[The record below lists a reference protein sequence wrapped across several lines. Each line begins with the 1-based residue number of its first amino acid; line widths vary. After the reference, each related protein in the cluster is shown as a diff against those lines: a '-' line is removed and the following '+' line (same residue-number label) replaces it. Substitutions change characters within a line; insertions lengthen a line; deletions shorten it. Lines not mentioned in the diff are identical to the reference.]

1 MQQRTTLPM
10 AKKPTIATVAA
21 HAGVAVSTVS
31 RYLNGRYVSRP
42 VRQRLSE
49 VIAALGYSRSWT
61 ARNLSLGRKGCI
73 GVVVDSSQDP
83 WFVQLLSGIEEELAA
98 HDTGLMLSSLELR
111 GVYDPALVFSWIRD
125 RRVDGLILAKS
136 QRRERPLLR
145 AAIDVQLPT
154 VVVAPDE
161 ITTDVQVV
169 RCNNIAGGEAVAAH
183 LAALGHRRIAFAGL
197 PEHSIDSRHRL
208 RGLRSGLQARGIQ
221 LESRDVYTC
230 ASFTSEAGGRFA
242 ERFFE
247 RPLDVT
253 ALVLATD
260 ALAFGVMRVALQRG
274 VRMPQDLSIV
284 GFDGLPQGALFHP
297 ALTSVSQPMRDMGR
311 VACSRLFDTLGG
323 RMELT
328 EFPMELIERE
338 STAPAPGAHARK
350 EIHLVQP
357 TDRGASA
364 GPSGES

>member
-1 MQQRTTLPM
+1 
-10 AKKPTIATVAA
+10 
-21 HAGVAVSTVS
+21 
-31 RYLNGRYVSRP
+31 
-42 VRQRLSE
+42 
-49 VIAALGYSRSWT
+49 
-61 ARNLSLGRKGCI
+61 
-73 GVVVDSSQDP
+73 
-83 WFVQLLSGIEEELAA
+83 
-98 HDTGLMLSSLELR
+98 MLSSLELR
-111 GVYDPALVFSWIRD
+111 GRYDPALVFEWIRD

-145 AAIDVQLPT
+145 AAVDVQLPT

-221 LESRDVYTC
+221 LEARDVYTC

-274 VRMPQDLSIV
+274 VRMPEDLSIV

-328 EFPMELIERE
+328 EFPMELVERE
-338 STAPAPGAHARK
+338 STAPAAGGHARK
-350 EIHLVQP
+350 EMHLVVP
-357 TDRGASA
+357 PDRGAAA
-364 GPSGES
+364 GPSGDGE